1 MEISPPTRGLLG
13 GRYRIEAPL
22 GWGGAGEVWQGR
34 HVELG
39 ARVAIK
45 LLRPGLALGARAR
58 RRFLNEAR
66 VMAQLDTS
74 HAIRVHDIGV
84 SDEGIPFLVMD
95 LVDGESL
102 AQKLRRERRLQPG
115 TAVRLLGQA
124 ARGLER
130 AHGMGIIHRDFKPA
144 NVLLSVD
151 EDGLLRARVTDF
163 GMAKLLRALEDAV
176 EEGGAQAVDQSTTGM
191 VGTPYYMAPEQF
203 SMDQRVSPQTD
214 VWALGVVAYE
224 CLTGR
229 RPFEGERVEDVQAA
243 ILRGRAAPASSV
255 HRALPLAFDSW
266 FSRACALSPEDRF
279 SSARFAIDALSDALE
294 VSTVLLP
301 QAAISAKIE
310 LLERR
315 AERVDPLATTLVHR
329 ERSSSRRPS
338 WRGWLL
344 AAALLG
350 GAVLMTILRA
360 RSGVA
365 LAPAGDPGQ
374 AVLHGGAPSI
384 VHGGAPSVVHSGAL
398 SVVHS
403 GVLVARGEAP
413 VAASALA
420 PARGAPSG
428 APSASN
434 SVGSLV
440 ATPSPESKETSA
452 GPEGSPVAP
461 PSPVLPVPSSPLVPS
476 AARVPGPLP
485 QGVLPAYRP
494 FPEASAAP
502 RLPASF
508 KADPY

>member
-1 MEISPPTRGLLG
+1 MISPMEISPPTRGLLG

-34 HVELG
+34 HAELG

-130 AHGMGIIHRDFKPA
+130 AHGMGIVHRDFKPA

-163 GMAKLLRALEDAV
+163 GMAKLLRALEEVGD
-176 EEGGAQAVDQSTTGM
+176 EGGAQAVDQSTTGM

-229 RPFEGERVEDVQAA
+229 RPFEGDRVEEVQAA

-329 ERSSSRRPS
+329 ERPSSPRPS

-344 AAALLG
+344 GGALLG
-350 GAVLMTILRA
+350 VAALMTILRA

-365 LAPAGDPGQ
+365 LAPAGDAER
-374 AVLHGGAPSI
+374 AVLHGGASSI
-384 VHGGAPSVVHSGAL
+384 VHGGAPVAHGGAPVVQGGAP
-398 SVVHS
+398 VVQ
-403 GVLVARGEAP
+403 GGAP
-413 VAASALA
+413 VAESA
-420 PARGAPSG
+420 PASDPGAPPRGSTV
-428 APSASN
+428 P
-434 SVGSLV
+434 VGGL
-440 ATPSPESKETSA
+440 PPESKVASL
-452 GPEGSPVAP
+452 GSQVGSPVVP
-461 PSPVLPVPSSPLVPS
+461 PSQVLLAPSSSPVAVPS
-476 AARVPGPLP
+476 AARGPGPLP
-485 QGVLPAYRP
+485 HPGLPAYRP
-494 FPEASAAP
+494 FPEASTAP